1 MELLDLAIIALF
13 LVGMPLLGI
22 WIGGRQKSA
31 TDYFISEKKI
41 SWWVVCVSVVSA
53 ETSTLTVLSVP
64 VVAYLATPASGGMT
78 YLTLAFGY
86 IFGRIIVSFVL
97 LPRYIAGNLV
107 TAYAFLGQRFGDGM
121 RATASVTFQFT
132 RLLADG
138 IRLFATAIPIKV
150 VLSSFGVD
158 ASYLV
163 IIALLG
169 IAMLLYTFIGGVR
182 AVVWVDA
189 IQMLWYVVGGLIVII
204 ALANALPDGWFSK
217 ATDANKWTL
226 FDFSGNPI
234 TGAGFPFL
242 AAFFGGM
249 LLSMASHGADQLIV
263 QRLMA
268 TRDTRAAQKA
278 LIASG
283 VVVLLQ
289 FAFFLVI
296 GVMMWA
302 FYNAAAPTGAVDK
315 GGLGLT
321 VNDELFG
328 HFIVNELPS
337 GLSGFVIAG
346 ILAAAL
352 SSSLGALASA
362 TVTDVYE
369 RVTRRSLT
377 DAERLRLGR
386 AWTVVWAGLLI
397 LCAWGFAFYNKSTT
411 DPIVVQALGI
421 AGYTYGALLGAFLL
435 GLIVRR
441 ARQADAIVAFVSTV
455 VVMAFVIL
463 AVKFT
468 GPSAAQD
475 KAANA
480 VREWDSI
487 EIRFGLAKPAEGVFA
502 LSSWWYTLLGV
513 TITLVVGGLL
523 SLRHRVPPSDAA
535 TDKAEVARA
544 A

>member
-1 MELLDLAIIALF
+1 MELLDLAIIAIF
-13 LVGMPLLGI
+13 LVGMPLLGVK
-22 WIGGRQKSA
+22 IGGRQRSA

-64 VVAYLATPASGGMT
+64 VVAYLATPTSGGLT

-86 IFGRIIVSFVL
+86 ILGRIIVSYTL
-97 LPRYIAGNLV
+97 LPRYVAGNLV
-107 TAYAFLGQRFGDGM
+107 TAYAFLGQRFGSGM

-138 IRLFATAIPIKV
+138 IRLFATSIPIKV
-150 VLSSFGVD
+150 VLDSFGVD
-158 ASYLV
+158 APYWV
-163 IIALLG
+163 IIAVLG
-169 IAMLLYTFIGGVR
+169 VAMLFYTFVGGVR

-189 IQMLWYVVGGLIVII
+189 IQMLWYILGGLIVII
-204 ALANALPDGWFSK
+204 ALANALPDGWFDR
-217 ATDANKWTL
+217 ATDAGKWTL
-226 FDFSGNPI
+226 FDFSSNPI

-263 QRLMA
+263 QRLMS
-268 TRDTRAAQKA
+268 TRDAREAQKA

-302 FYNAAAPTGAVDK
+302 FYNAAVPTRPAAD
-315 GGLGLT
+315 GGLGLG

-328 HFIVNELPS
+328 HFIVNELPT

-369 RVTRRSLT
+369 RVTRRTL
-377 DAERLRLGR
+377 DEDERLRLGR

-397 LCAWGFAFYNKSTT
+397 LCAIGFAVYNKATT

-435 GLIVRR
+435 GLIVKR
-441 ARQADAIVAFVSTV
+441 ARQSDAIAAFVSTV

-463 AVKFT
+463 GVKFV
-468 GPSAAQD
+468 GAPAAQ
-475 KAANA
+475 NPS
-480 VREWDSI
+480 RSWDSI
-487 EIRFGLAKPAEGVFA
+487 EINFGWAKPAEGIFA
-502 LSSWWYTLLGV
+502 LSTWWYTLLGV
-513 TITLVVGGLL
+513 VITLIVGGLL
-523 SLRHRVPPSDAA
+523 SLRHRATPEPTEEAVAA
-535 TDKAEVARA
+535 KAA
-544 A
+544 

>member
-1 MELLDLAIIALF
+1 MKALDVAIVALF
-13 LVGMPLLGI
+13 LVGMPLLGV
-22 WIGGRQKSA
+22 WIGGRQRSA

-64 VVAYLATPASGGMT
+64 VVAYLATPAAGGLT
-78 YLTLAFGY
+78 YLTLALGY
-86 IFGRIIVSFVL
+86 IVGRVIVSFVL
-97 LPRYIAGNLV
+97 LPRYVAGDLV
-107 TAYAFLGQRFGDGM
+107 TAYAFLGKRFGDGM

-150 VLSSFGVD
+150 VLASFGVS
-158 ASYLV
+158 ASYWV
-163 IIALLG
+163 IITALG
-169 IAMLLYTFIGGVR
+169 IAMLAYTFVGGVR

-189 IQMLWYVVGGLIVII
+189 IQMLWYVIGGIIVIV
-204 ALANALPDGWFSK
+204 ALATSLPDGWFGR
-217 ATDANKWTL
+217 ATDASKWKL
-226 FDFSGNPI
+226 FDFDSDPI

-263 QRLMA
+263 QRLMS
-268 TRDTRAAQKA
+268 TRDVRAAQKA

-283 VVVLLQ
+283 FVVFLQ

-302 FYNAAAPTGAVDK
+302 FYNAAAPTGPTAK
-315 GGLGLT
+315 GGLGLG

-328 HFIVNELPS
+328 HFIVNELPN

-369 RVTRRSLT
+369 RITRRILS
-377 DAERLRLGR
+377 DDDRLRLGR
-386 AWTVVWAGLLI
+386 MWTVVWAGLLI
-397 LCAWGFAFYNKSTT
+397 LCSGLFAVYNRSTT

-441 ARQADAIVAFVSTV
+441 ARQSDAIVAFIATV

-463 AVKFT
+463 GVKFV
-468 GPSAAQD
+468 GPSAAVD
-475 KAANA
+475 KTANSL
-480 VREWDSI
+480 RHWDSI
-487 EIRFGLAKPAEGVFA
+487 KISFGWAKPADGVFA
-502 LSSWWYTLLGV
+502 LSTWWYTLFGV
-513 TITLVVGGLL
+513 AITLIVGGLL
-523 SLRHRVPPSDAA
+523 SLRHSAPLPERE
-535 TDKAEVARA
+535 EVGSAVL
-544 A
+544 

>member
-1 MELLDLAIIALF
+1 MDLLDVAIIVVF
-13 LVGMPLLGI
+13 LVGMPLLGVK
-22 WIGGRQKSA
+22 IGGRQQSA

-64 VVAYLATPASGGMT
+64 VVAYLATPTSGGLT

-86 IFGRIIVSFVL
+86 IFGRIIVSFAL
-97 LPRYIAGNLV
+97 LPKYVNGNLV
-107 TAYAFLGQRFGDGM
+107 TAYAFLGQRFGSGM

-150 VLSSFGVD
+150 VLASFGVS
-158 ASYLV
+158 ASYWA
-163 IIALLG
+163 IIIVLG
-169 IAMLLYTFIGGVR
+169 IAMLAYTFIGGVR

-189 IQMLWYVVGGLIVII
+189 IQMIWYVIGGLIVLI
-204 ALANALPDGWFSK
+204 ALLNALPDGWFGK
-217 ATDANKWTL
+217 ATDANKWKL
-226 FDFSGNPI
+226 FDFSSDPI

-263 QRLMA
+263 QRLMS
-268 TRDTRAAQKA
+268 TRDAREARKA

-283 VVVLLQ
+283 FVVFLQ

-302 FYNAAAPTGAVDK
+302 FYNGVAPTGAN
-315 GGLGLT
+315 GLGLG

-369 RVTRRSLT
+369 RVSRRQLS
-377 DAERLRLGR
+377 DAERLKLGR
-386 AWTVVWAGLLI
+386 MWTIGWAGLLI
-397 LCAWGFAFYNKSTT
+397 LCAGLFAVYNRSTT

-435 GLIVRR
+435 GLIVRK
-441 ARQADAIVAFVSTV
+441 ARQLDAIVAFIATV

-463 AVKFT
+463 GVKFV

-475 KAANA
+475 KAGNA
-480 VREWDSI
+480 LREWDSI
-487 EIRFGLAKPAEGVFA
+487 KISFGWAKPAEGVFA
-502 LSSWWYTLLGV
+502 LSTWWYTLLGV
-513 TITLVVGGLL
+513 VITLIVGGLL
-523 SLRHRVPPSDAA
+523 SLRHRSAA
-535 TDKAEVARA
+535 PKTEEVSAGV
-544 A
+544 

>member
-1 MELLDLAIIALF
+1 MQALDVAIIVIF
-13 LVGMPLLGI
+13 LVGMPLLGVL
-22 WIGGRQKSA
+22 IGGRQKSA

-64 VVAYLATPASGGMT
+64 VVAYVATPTSGGMT

-86 IFGRIIVSFVL
+86 IVGRVIVSFVL
-97 LPRYIAGNLV
+97 LPRYIDGNLV
-107 TAYAFLGQRFGDGM
+107 TAYAFLGRRFGDGM

-150 VLSSFGVD
+150 VLAGFGIGAD
-158 ASYLV
+158 YWA
-163 IIALLG
+163 IIIVLG
-169 IAMLLYTFIGGVR
+169 IAMLAYTFVGGVR

-189 IQMLWYVVGGLIVII
+189 IQMLWYVLGGLIVIV
-204 ALANALPDGWFSK
+204 ALANSLPDGWFGR
-217 ATDANKWTL
+217 ATDANKWQL
-226 FDFSGNPI
+226 FDFSGNPV

-263 QRLMA
+263 QRLMS

-302 FYNAAAPTGAVDK
+302 FYNAAAPTGAPPN
-315 GGLGLT
+315 GLGLG
-321 VNDELFG
+321 VQDELFG
-328 HFIVNELPS
+328 HFIVTELPS

-369 RVTRRSLT
+369 RVSRRSLT
-377 DAERLRLGR
+377 DEQRLRLGR
-386 AWTVVWAGLLI
+386 MWTVVWAGLLI
-397 LCAWGFAFYNKSTT
+397 LCAGFFAVYNKSTT

-441 ARQADAIVAFVSTV
+441 ARQSDAVVAFVATV

-463 AVKFT
+463 GLKFV

-480 VREWDSI
+480 LRDWDSI
-487 EIRFGLAKPAEGVFA
+487 RVSFGWAKPAEGVFS
-502 LSSWWYTLLGV
+502 LSTWWYTLLGV
-513 TITLVVGGLL
+513 AVTLLVGGLM
-523 SLRHRVPPSDAA
+523 SLRHKTSAPQEADERS
-535 TDKAEVARA
+535 VAV
-544 A
+544 

>member
-1 MELLDLAIIALF
+1 MDLLDVAIVAIF
-13 LVGMPLLGI
+13 LVGMPLLGV
-22 WIGGRQKSA
+22 WIGGRQQSA

-41 SWWVVCVSVVSA
+41 SWWVVCLSVVSA

-64 VVAYLATPASGGMT
+64 VVAYLATPTSGGMT

-86 IFGRIIVSFVL
+86 IVGRVIVSFVL
-97 LPRYIAGNLV
+97 LPRYVNGNLV

-150 VLSSFGVD
+150 VLASFGIS
-158 ASYLV
+158 ASYWV
-163 IIALLG
+163 IITVLG
-169 IAMLLYTFIGGVR
+169 IAMLAYTFIGGVR

-189 IQMLWYVVGGLIVII
+189 IQMLWYVLGGLIVIV

-217 ATDANKWTL
+217 ATDANKWQL
-226 FDFSGNPI
+226 FDFSSNPI

-263 QRLMA
+263 QRLMS
-268 TRDTRAAQKA
+268 TRDARAAQKA

-302 FYNAAAPTGAVDK
+302 FYNAAAPTGAVAN
-315 GGLGLT
+315 GGLGLG

-369 RVTRRSLT
+369 RVSRRRLT
-377 DAERLRLGR
+377 DTERLRLGR
-386 AWTVVWAGLLI
+386 VWTVVWAGLLI
-397 LCAWGFAFYNKSTT
+397 LCAGLFAVYNKSTT

-441 ARQADAIVAFVSTV
+441 ARQSDAVVAFIATV

-463 AVKFT
+463 GVKFIGT
-468 GPSAAQD
+468 SAATD
-475 KAANA
+475 RAANA
-480 VREWDSI
+480 TRDWDSI
-487 EIRFGLAKPAEGVFA
+487 RISFGWAKPAEGVFA
-502 LSSWWYTLLGV
+502 LSTWWYTLLGV
-513 TITLVVGGLL
+513 TITLIVGGLL
-523 SLRHRVPPSDAA
+523 SLRHRTPAPAA
-535 TDKAEVARA
+535 PEEVSSA
-544 A
+544 AA